1 MLTKQPPLDVNPP
14 PVELKPPPS
23 APSTDIKSKSKSKS
37 RSNKMTSAKSDPM
50 TNIPS
55 VHGNE
60 ESNKLAEMTKT
71 DAHNQSIGTDVVN
84 ANNNPTTLLDMAS
97 MIDNF
102 TDAQLQSNQISS
114 TVLDSPYSYD
124 YQTGQYIDN
133 RNYPYPWSQEFNKA
147 KTEDSP
153 DTTTRPG
160 STNSNSGGN
169 SAFSPKIQSNA
180 TSFFDPA
187 NTMTAI
193 KDEAKHYTQHQTST
207 QQYHQLESPF
217 LKPKVPEY
225 LSNSYQNYQ
234 QSAYNHSHISQQFGG
249 YHLSYPSY
257 PYHDPYGYGNYSSN
271 YYGYGQSA
279 HQSSWGA
286 VPPSSAPVMAPLYSQ
301 NFTQPHPATPV
312 LQTELEPPPKQVEAL
327 GEVAE
332 INENKECFN
341 DKQMGGVAVAL
352 PHGSI
357 VIECAKL
364 EMHSTTALKRPNR
377 LNPNRISL
385 IFYQHRN
392 LNRPKHG
399 TLEWAEK
406 MRLKKLGLLP
416 ECELNETFDEEDE
429 FDESAS
435 IDGES
440 QKKTT
445 SKSSKGG
452 SGGKKSKAT
461 NVVDHNIN
469 ITC

>member
-1 MLTKQPPLDVNPP
+1 MTTL
-14 PVELKPPPS
+14 PS
-23 APSTDIKSKSKSKS
+23 HHH
-37 RSNKMTSAKSDPM
+37 
-50 TNIPS
+50 
-55 VHGNE
+55 HGSSNE
-60 ESNKLAEMTKT
+60 ESNKLAEMTKTT

-84 ANNNPTTLLDMAS
+84 ANNPTTLLDMAS

-133 RNYPYPWSQEFNKA
+133 RNYPYPWSQDFNKA

-160 STNSNSGGN
+160 SSNSSNGN

-180 TSFFDPA
+180 TTFFDPA
-187 NTMTAI
+187 NTMTTSI
-193 KDEAKHYTQHQTST
+193 KDEAKHYPTHQTST

-234 QSAYNHSHISQQFGG
+234 QSPYNHSHISQQFGG

-271 YYGYGQSA
+271 YYGYGQTTA
-279 HQSSWGA
+279 HQSSWSMGA
-286 VPPSSAPVMAPLYSQ
+286 PPSAAPVMAPLYSQ
-301 NFTQPHPATPV
+301 NFTQPHHPAAPM
-312 LQTELEPPPKQVEAL
+312 QTEIEPLPPKQVEAL

-332 INENKECFN
+332 INENKECFS
-341 DKQMGGVAVAL
+341 DKQMGGVAIAL

-429 FDESAS
+429 FDEAAS
-435 IDGES
+435 LDGES
-440 QKKTT
+440 PKKAMPK
-445 SKSSKGG
+445 SGSRSSGSSK
-452 SGGKKSKAT
+452 KAKAA